1 MFEYVI
7 LNKNAQGDESCASKG
22 KKGCS
27 MDLINLETAQNKR
40 IGIKQSLKTIKNDQA
55 EALFIA
61 KDAEQYVVRNVVKL
75 AEEKQLPVIYIESM
89 LILGKACNIDVGAA
103 TAVIVK

>member
-1 MFEYVI
+1 
-7 LNKNAQGDESCASKG
+7 
-22 KKGCS
+22 

>member
-1 MFEYVI
+1 
-7 LNKNAQGDESCASKG
+7 
-22 KKGCS
+22 
-27 MDLINLETAQNKR
+27 MDLKNLETAPQRK
-40 IGIKQSLKTIKNDQA
+40 IGIKQSLKAVRTGKA

-61 KDAEQYVVRNVVKL
+61 KDAEQYVVRSVVELAKEHNVPIV
-75 AEEKQLPVIYIESM
+75 YIENM